1 MFVRIFLSFLLLLI
15 SCKNY
20 FLTDILSSGDQLAE
34 THIISDTLHVATLY
48 GASSYF
54 NYRDQEIMGYDYEL
68 VQAFAQANEI
78 PLKVHLAQ
86 TETEMLKMLKHK
98 QVDLIA
104 YDMFET
110 NTLKHKFDFV
120 AYQEDSYMVLVQEIG
135 LKAVN
140 SVNELKGR
148 TVHVIENSIYHQRLV
163 NLNKEMGGGINI
175 QLLSDSLTA
184 DQAIEMVLQRKIEFT
199 FAPLKIATQ
208 YKDFHRRLDC
218 RIPVS
223 FPQKNGW
230 LVNRKNEVLKT
241 MIAHWEADSKTEL
254 FKSRMYEKYKI
265 KNPYFATK
273 RLKIPSGAVS
283 PYDHYFQTYAKEINW
298 DWRLLAAV
306 AFHESSFDSTQVSHK
321 GASGLM
327 QLMPSTAAIFGLEGP
342 NIFNPEKNIEA
353 GVQYIKSLNM
363 MFRKIENQEERRKF
377 ILASYNSG
385 PAHILDA
392 MALAEKYGKNP
403 HIWFEHVE
411 YYLSKS
417 NDPEY
422 YNDEVVRYGRFGP
435 TETIRYVRNTLDTY
449 QKYKLRSRI

>member
-1 MFVRIFLSFLLLLI
+1 MFVRIFLSFLLFLI

-20 FLTDILSSGDQLAE
+20 FTTDVFSSGDQLSE

-54 NYRDQEIMGYDYEL
+54 NYSDQEVMGYDYEL

-78 PLKVHLAQ
+78 PLKVHVAA
-86 TETEMLKMLKHK
+86 TETEMLKMLKQK
-98 QVDLIA
+98 RVDLIA
-104 YDMFET
+104 YNMFET
-110 NTLKHKFDFV
+110 KALKHKFDFV
-120 AYQEDSYMVLVQEIG
+120 AYQEDSYMVLVQEVG
-135 LKAVN
+135 REAVG
-140 SVNELKGR
+140 SINELKGR

-163 NLNKEMGGGINI
+163 NLNKEIGGDIDI
-175 QLLSDSLTA
+175 QLLSDSLTI

-199 FAPLKIATQ
+199 FAPHKIAVQ

-218 RIPVS
+218 GIRVG

-254 FKSRMYEKYKI
+254 FKSHMYEKYKI
-265 KNPYFATK
+265 KNPYFRAKRTK
-273 RLKIPSGAVS
+273 VSFETVS
-283 PYDHYFQTYAKEINW
+283 PYDDYFKTYAEEINW

-306 AFHESSFDSTQVSHK
+306 AFHESNFDSLQVSHR

-327 QLMPSTAAIFGLEGP
+327 QLMPSTAAIFGLDED

-353 GVQYIKSLNM
+353 GVQYIKSLNR
-363 MFRKIENQEERRKF
+363 MFGKIENQEERKKF

-417 NDPEY
+417 NDPDY
-422 YNDEVVRYGRFGP
+422 YNDEVVRYGKFGP
-435 TETIRYVRNTLDTY
+435 SETIRYVRNTLDTY
-449 QKYKLRSRI
+449 KKYKQRS